1 MAKGGLKPPKP
12 RPVKEAT
19 LSDIN
24 DLLKPEVYERLGPIG
39 TMNML
44 QTMATAAKIPEV
56 TNVPALIDEPV
67 LPALA
72 GEPAAQKKVQRR
84 VSEAKTG
91 LESPKRRE
99 ILKAARDVAGATVM
113 PIPTSVKD
121 VLIQQVAKPAMKAI
135 PDASIQAA
143 IAAFLKPKLKPVQL
157 ERIGR
162 KGFDLAMGTGEDPIP
177 PPIPAS
183 EIANFAKIPVED
195 VENYLKRTEVDVSG
209 SLHDLSRDF
218 YNYKGYNDE
227 IFDTAPIDDISDF
240 INRDLVPS
248 ILYDFEKAN
257 PGIDLSRDFH
267 SLPEGTYLDLINMG
281 VDYAFDH
288 LHGGSLGEIE
298 KLIGKEASA
307 PIREALRQKFDDL
320 DDGYIS
326 QSIADQLEEMFRS
339 AAKSKKPKISYVSEA
354 SPRPDPIYK
363 NMDLYMK
370 LRQAVSNDD
379 LNAWFDY
386 NEGRPIRKEL
396 AQWVKEN
403 RPELFKKYTE

>member
-1 MAKGGLKPPKP
+1 
-12 RPVKEAT
+12 
-19 LSDIN
+19 
-24 DLLKPEVYERLGPIG
+24 
-39 TMNML
+39 
-44 QTMATAAKIPEV
+44 
-56 TNVPALIDEPV
+56 
-67 LPALA
+67 
-72 GEPAAQKKVQRR
+72 
-84 VSEAKTG
+84 
-91 LESPKRRE
+91 
-99 ILKAARDVAGATVM
+99 VAGATMV
-113 PIPTSVKD
+113 PVPTSVKD

-157 ERIGR
+157 ERLGR
-162 KGFDLAMGTGEDPIP
+162 KGFDLAMETGEDPIP

-195 VENYLKRTEVDVSG
+195 VEDYLKRIEVDVSG

-227 IFDTAPIDDISDF
+227 IFDEAPIDHISDF

-248 ILYDFEKAN
+248 IVYDFEKAN

-267 SLPEGTYLDLINMG
+267 NLPEGTYLDLINMG

-307 PIREALRQKFDDL
+307 PIRQALRQKFDDL
-320 DDGYIS
+320 DDTYIS

-339 AAKSKKPKISYVSEA
+339 A
-354 SPRPDPIYK
+354 D
-363 NMDLYMK
+363 
-370 LRQAVSNDD
+370 
-379 LNAWFDY
+379 
-386 NEGRPIRKEL
+386 
-396 AQWVKEN
+396 
-403 RPELFKKYTE
+403 